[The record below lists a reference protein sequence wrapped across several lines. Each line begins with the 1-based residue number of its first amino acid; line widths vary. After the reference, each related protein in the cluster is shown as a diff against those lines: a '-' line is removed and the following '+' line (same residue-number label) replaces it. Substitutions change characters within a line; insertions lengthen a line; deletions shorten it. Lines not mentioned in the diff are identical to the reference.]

1 MRITSKNKRIIA
13 GIISVILVLSMVLG
27 TIVTAL
33 ADETKILTLGADLT
47 DEQKQLIIDYLGVD
61 TNSVDVITVNNQDEH
76 QYLGGV
82 LPDQKIGKHTYS
94 CCYIEP
100 TSEGGIHIKTVNLNY
115 VDSDMIRNALI
126 TSGINNANVVC
137 VSPKPVS
144 GTGAM
149 VGVFMAYR
157 SIDPKRLSTKK
168 VEIASEELVTTV
180 ELSKEVGKEEA
191 SNMMNELKQQVIE
204 KSKTLDMDSILDMVD
219 NYVTVH
225 QLNLTEDQK
234 WKIADILL
242 KIAQQDY
249 DINKVRQSYQDTKE
263 KIETLEENA
272 EKAKNIIEKI
282 FDFFTVLWQK
292 ITGTYEQVKEDERVK
307 MIQEQIGILAD
318 TNDKLLGDKTVVTNT
333 EDSSI
338 LNEVKNTEEES
349 QDDNKGFIQ
358 SIVDFFSSKSDS
370 ETDTTQEKAN
380 KPDKN
385 SITFD
390 SFNNSNSKQDGSNN
404 KAIDSDKISEK
415 ETKKSNLDY
424 VTHEL
429 QDLDTSKQ
437 DKQQN
442 NSSTENSAKTFDEL
456 TN

>member
-1 MRITSKNKRIIA
+1 MKSTSKNKRIIA

-61 TNSVDVITVNNQDEH
+61 TNSVDVITVNNQDER

-82 LPDQKIGKHTYS
+82 LPDQRIGKHTYS

-126 TSGINNANVVC
+126 TSGINNANIVC

-149 VGVFMAYR
+149 VGVLMAYR

-191 SNMMNELKQQVIE
+191 SNMVNELKQQVIE
-204 KSKTLDMDSILDMVD
+204 KSKTLDRDSILDMVD
-219 NYVTVH
+219 DYVTVH

-338 LNEVKNTEEES
+338 LNEVKNNEEES

-370 ETDTTQEKAN
+370 ETDTTQEKTN
-380 KPDKN
+380 KPDTN

-390 SFNNSNSKQDGSNN
+390 SFNNSNSKQSDSNN
-404 KAIDSDKISEK
+404 KATDSDKEHKNES
-415 ETKKSNLDY
+415 KKSNLDY

-442 NSSTENSAKTFDEL
+442 NSSTENGTKTFDEL

>member
-1 MRITSKNKRIIA
+1 MRIPSKNKRIIA
-13 GIISVILVLSMVLG
+13 CIISVILVLSMILG

-61 TNSVDVITVNNQDEH
+61 TNSVDVITVNNQEEH

-204 KSKTLDMDSILDMVD
+204 KSKTLDIDSILDMVD

-282 FDFFTVLWQK
+282 FDFFTVIWQK
-292 ITGTYEQVKEDERVK
+292 ITGTYEHVKEDERVR

-338 LNEVKNTEEES
+338 LNEVKNNEEES

-370 ETDTTQEKAN
+370 ETDTTQEKTN
-380 KPDKN
+380 KPDTN

-404 KAIDSDKISEK
+404 KVTDSDKISEK
-415 ETKKSNLDY
+415 ETNKSNLDY

>member
-1 MRITSKNKRIIA
+1 MRIASKNKRIIA
-13 GIISVILVLSMVLG
+13 GIISVILVLSMILG

-204 KSKTLDMDSILDMVD
+204 KSKTLDMDSIIDMVD

-349 QDDNKGFIQ
+349 QDDNKP
-358 SIVDFFSSKSDS
+358 
-370 ETDTTQEKAN
+370 DT
-380 KPDKN
+380 N

-404 KAIDSDKISEK
+404 KVTDSDKISEK